1 MIIKELQLKNFKSY
15 GNNLQSLKL
24 DPSIGELILVNG
36 PNGAGKSTMSDA
48 IDYCLYNQVKG
59 KKKKRVVAGSLPN
72 RLNNNLYTKLT
83 FDVEDTE
90 YIVERSMNPG
100 KVKLVEGGVPYNRT
114 GKSNINDKIEETIN
128 IDLDT
133 FKSFI
138 SMSINDFKNF
148 MTLSPDEKRKLLD
161 KLFNLGVLN
170 DLAKIL
176 KNLKDNNQKE
186 LIKFQEQINIFEQN
200 ITSIDTTVQ
209 KIKDAQKVNLEAE
222 METVKTEILNNKES
236 FIEKKKK
243 SESIAQ
249 KESKLQQMLVEKTNQ
264 LNEVKSKIMLQ
275 NGKLELYEN
284 DKCPECGS
292 DLCSDDHQEKKNQ
305 MVAELDKL
313 KELQTEY
320 NKALQDIQ
328 QKQLKFIELKD
339 KFQNSYI
346 ELRTYLQKLKNKYAE
361 LEKKNKD
368 NSNTQE
374 INELLKNIKS
384 NENKLEKA
392 RDNKDVKIF
401 NQNIYKKL
409 DELFSE
415 NGIKKS
421 IIKTI
426 VEPIN
431 MYIAENLKLLDL
443 PFEVQLSDSFDAS
456 IKLLGND
463 IDVESLSTG
472 ETKKVN
478 ISIMLAYLK
487 MIRMKRNI
495 NILFLDEI
503 FSSIDIEGITSII
516 HILKHFARKWKV
528 NVFLVH
534 HSRLDMYLFDRILH
548 IEKNIT
554 SYIRE
559 EVMMTKQQILQE
571 MEDENTVNNIDQ
583 LHLE

>member
-1 MIIKELQLKNFKSY
+1 MIIKELHLKNFKSY
-15 GNNLQSLKL
+15 GNNLQTLKL

-59 KKKKRVVAGSLPN
+59 KKKKRIVASSLPN
-72 RLNNNLYTKLT
+72 RLNNNLYTKLV
-83 FDVEDTE
+83 FDADNTE
-90 YIVERSMNPG
+90 YVVERSMNPG
-100 KVKLVEGGVPYNRT
+100 KVKLIEGGVPYNRT

-148 MTLSPDEKRKLLD
+148 MTLTPDEKRKLLD

-186 LIKFQEQINIFEQN
+186 LIKYQEQINIFDQN
-200 ITSIDTTVQ
+200 VESITATVQ
-209 KIKDAQKVNLEAE
+209 KIKDAQKLNLASE
-222 METVKTEILNNKES
+222 MEIVKREILDNKEE
-236 FIEKKKK
+236 FLEKKKK
-243 SESIAQ
+243 SDNIAQ
-249 KESKLQQMLVEKTNQ
+249 KEVRLQQMLTEKTNQ
-264 LNEVKSKIMLQ
+264 LNQVKSKIMLQ
-275 NGKLELYEN
+275 REKMELYDN

-292 DLCSDDHQEKKNQ
+292 DLCSNEHQEKK
-305 MVAELDKL
+305 EILKSEFDKL
-313 KELQTEY
+313 NELKSEYEKSLKDIKTKELKFSE
-320 NKALQDIQ
+320 
-328 QKQLKFIELKD
+328 LKEKFQNSFIELK
-339 KFQNSYI
+339 
-346 ELRTYLQKLKNKYAE
+346 TYLQQLKNKYAE
-361 LEKKNKD
+361 LETKKTN

-374 INELLKNIKS
+374 IAELLKNIKQ

-392 RDNKDVKIF
+392 KDNKDVKIF

-431 MYIAENLKLLDL
+431 MYVAENLKLLDL

-503 FSSIDIEGITSII
+503 FSSIDIEGINSII

-559 EVMMTKQQILQE
+559 EVVKSKEEILGE
-571 MEDENTVNNIDQ
+571 IEDLENINSIDQ
-583 LHLE
+583 ISL

>member
-1 MIIKELQLKNFKSY
+1 MIIKELHLKNFKSY
-15 GNNLQSLKL
+15 GNNLQTLKL

-59 KKKKRVVAGSLPN
+59 KKKKRIVASSLPN
-72 RLNNNLYTKLT
+72 RLNNNLYTKLV
-83 FDVEDTE
+83 FDADNTE
-90 YIVERSMNPG
+90 YVVERSMNPG
-100 KVKLVEGGVPYNRT
+100 KVKLIEGGVPYNRT

-148 MTLSPDEKRKLLD
+148 MTLTPDEKRKLLD

-186 LIKFQEQINIFEQN
+186 LIKYQEQINIFDQN
-200 ITSIDTTVQ
+200 VESITATVQ
-209 KIKDAQKVNLEAE
+209 KIKDAQKLNLASE
-222 METVKTEILNNKES
+222 MEIVKREILDNKEE
-236 FIEKKKK
+236 FLEKKKK
-243 SESIAQ
+243 SDNIAQ
-249 KESKLQQMLVEKTNQ
+249 KEVRLQQMLTEKTNQ
-264 LNEVKSKIMLQ
+264 LNQVKSKIMLQ
-275 NGKLELYEN
+275 REKMELYDN

-292 DLCSDDHQEKKNQ
+292 DLCSNEHQEKK
-305 MVAELDKL
+305 EILKSEFDKL
-313 KELQTEY
+313 NELKSEYEKSLKDIKTKELKFSE
-320 NKALQDIQ
+320 
-328 QKQLKFIELKD
+328 LKEKFQNSFIELK
-339 KFQNSYI
+339 
-346 ELRTYLQKLKNKYAE
+346 TYLQQLKNKYAE
-361 LEKKNKD
+361 LETKKTD

-374 INELLKNIKS
+374 IAELLKNIKQ

-392 RDNKDVKIF
+392 KDNKDVKIF

-431 MYIAENLKLLDL
+431 MYVAENLKLLDL

-503 FSSIDIEGITSII
+503 FSSIDIEGINSII

-559 EVMMTKQQILQE
+559 EVVKSKEEILGE
-571 MEDENTVNNIDQ
+571 IEDLENINSIDQ
-583 LHLE
+583 ISL